1 MTLSARTEAVGR
13 IARSARRISRGELLL
28 PSSLSPF
35 AVHCDATGRPGSNTV
50 EINGGLPGRKA
61 ALAVLAVTTLAVA
74 FGSGNARAADRS
86 LGGDVSSAIQAEVN
100 REIAGAQKLA
110 DAPRHVDRSSGRVRP
125 DVADDVADAIEAP
138 VAEGVSQAVEAAA
151 AAATNKPSGSAPRK
165 SGPARRSAGVS
176 RSTSDSVEAAVEGIA
191 ASVERAVDAA
201 SVERAV
207 DKTLADVTTPLL
219 SERATSLETEAAR
232 AAAHGIVPPV
242 VERDQNERRGRQVSQ
257 PPQVGPSLYVLH
269 SQEWIGGD
277 PVAAAGLQATSDAHP
292 TGARENH
299 GGGGEGPRSIPKAA
313 PTPFAPDRDTSFA
326 SGSAVLSAVMPP
338 LLVALA
344 AIFIAFA
351 ITMPGRRI
359 RLPFSRVPRGAVLR
373 PWRPG

>member
-1 MTLSARTEAVGR
+1 MTLSARMEAAGR
-13 IARSARRISRGELLL
+13 IARSARRISRAEVLLA
-28 PSSLSPF
+28 SSSSPF
-35 AVHCDATGRPGSNTV
+35 AVHCDATERAGSSTV
-50 EINGGLPGRKA
+50 GINGGLSGRKA
-61 ALAVLAVTTLAVA
+61 ALAVLAVTALAVG

-110 DAPRHVDRSSGRVRP
+110 DPPRHVARSTGSGRA
-125 DVADDVADAIEAP
+125 DVTHDMADAIEAP
-138 VAEGVSQAVEAAA
+138 VAAGVSQAAEAAT
-151 AAATNKPSGSAPRK
+151 AAATNNPSGSAPRK
-165 SGPARRSAGVS
+165 SRPARRSAGVS

-191 ASVERAVDAA
+191 ASVERAVDAG

-219 SERATSLETEAAR
+219 GERATSLETDAAR
-232 AAAHGIVPPV
+232 TAGRAIVPAV
-242 VERDQNERRGRQVSQ
+242 VERDQNERRGPHVSQ
-257 PPQVGPSLYVLH
+257 PPQVGPSLYVLQR
-269 SQEWIGGD
+269 QEWIGGD
-277 PVAAAGLQATSDAHP
+277 PVPAAGLQAPSDTHP
-292 TGARENH
+292 TSARENH
-299 GGGGEGPRSIPKAA
+299 GGRGEGPRSM
-313 PTPFAPDRDTSFA
+313 PTVPPRPFAPDRDTSFA

-359 RLPFSRVPRGAVLR
+359 RLPASRVPRGAVLR